1 MSAVNT
7 RPTLRSVIG
16 RGHMILALVAVSLA
30 SVSLTLLG
38 VLALR
43 VYAEHNLHLIARS
56 INYTV
61 EAAVVF
67 NDSAAATEA
76 LSLIASTEEVA
87 RAEVFDANGKLL
99 AQWVRPDTGMLSRV
113 ELELAH
119 TLLEQPIS
127 QPILHQG
134 RTVGSIHLTG
144 HGASLLR
151 FLLSGLAGI
160 LICTALSA
168 WVALHLAQRL
178 LRGIT
183 GPLQSLAA
191 VAHAARSERDFDR
204 RVPPAQIAELDS
216 LGSDFNALLG
226 EMEAWQSHLQSENE
240 TLAHQASHDSLTG
253 LPNRAFFEGRL
264 IRALRSAAKL
274 NERVAVLFLDSDRF
288 KDINDNFGHAA
299 GDAVLVAVAERV
311 RAQLREDDLAP
322 CSMPPTP
329 RCTRPSACR
338 WAASKRRSRRAP
350 SSMFNTGVDPLFST
364 ARFMFITLLV
374 ALLALG
380 GCQTAP
386 PKGLTPAQVAVLK
399 QQGFELTDEGWA
411 FGLSGKVLFGSDIEA
426 LNKPSTDIVERIGK
440 ALLGVGIERVR
451 VDGHTDA
458 SGKEAYNQQLSL
470 RRAKSVAKVL
480 TGVGMK
486 EENIQL
492 RGLGSSEPVASN
504 TTVAGRTENR
514 RVSIVVIAD

>member
-1 MSAVNT
+1 MRTPKA

-16 RGHMILALVAVSLA
+16 RGHLILALVAVTLA

-87 RAEVFDANGKLL
+87 QAEVFDASGKLL
-99 AQWVRPDTGMLSRV
+99 AQWVRPETGMLSQV
-113 ELELAH
+113 ELALAH
-119 TLLEQPIS
+119 ALLEQPIS

-134 RTVGSIHLTG
+134 QTVGSIHVVG
-144 HGASLLR
+144 HGGSLLR

-160 LICTALSA
+160 VICTALSA
-168 WVALHLAQRL
+168 WVALYLARRL
-178 LRGIT
+178 LQGIT
-183 GPLQSLAA
+183 KPLQSLAA

-253 LPNRAFFEGRL
+253 LPNRAYFEGRL
-264 IRALRSAAKL
+264 IRALRSAAKV

-311 RAQLREDDLAP
+311 RAQLREDDLVARLGGDEFAVLLAP
-322 CSMPPTP
+322 LHKAEDAQRIADKIIASMDTP
-329 RCTRPSACR
+329 IPV
-338 WAASKRRSRRAP
+338 P
-350 SSMFNTGVDPLFST
+350 GNTEVLTSLSIGIAIYPDHGATPG
-364 ARFMFITLLV
+364 TLLN
-374 ALLALG
+374 AADAAMYQAKRLSQG
-380 GCQTAP
+380 GQQTA
-386 PKGLTPAQVAVLK
+386 
-399 QQGFELTDEGWA
+399 D
-411 FGLSGKVLFGSDIEA
+411 
-426 LNKPSTDIVERIGK
+426 
-440 ALLGVGIERVR
+440 
-451 VDGHTDA
+451 
-458 SGKEAYNQQLSL
+458 
-470 RRAKSVAKVL
+470 
-480 TGVGMK
+480 
-486 EENIQL
+486 
-492 RGLGSSEPVASN
+492 SEPTAAN
-504 TTVAGRTENR
+504 
-514 RVSIVVIAD
+514 VIHRS